1 MQEEINKSTRIK
13 STQHIDSQEARY
25 DKHERFFI
33 SQLEVSERA
42 SKVNEGKSQ
51 NQ

>member
-1 MQEEINKSTRIK
+1 MQEEINKSTRMQSI
-13 STQHIDSQEARY
+13 QHLDSQEIRY

-33 SQLEVSERA
+33 SNLEVSNRA
-42 SKVNEGKSQ
+42 SSVNEAQSQ